1 MSFYTMSRSGIN
13 NRTFNHSSGASLHI
27 HFLTIAHH
35 PSSRRYPHSPALN
48 QIYYEQIPMWAN
60 DFLEVSVNVAQ
71 YHQYYQWYGYA
82 VILIGTFYS
91 LSLESNSKQLF
102 FSHSS
107 NFFARSSLPRFAEKG
122 SKLPVAPIYQECSEG
137 QEDVKRSYDQGI
149 QGYFS

>member
-13 NRTFNHSSGASLHI
+13 NRTFNHSLGASLHI

-71 YHQYYQWYGYA
+71 YHQYYQWYGYG

-107 NFFARSSLPRFAEKG
+107 NFFATQGRHSLDLR
-122 SKLPVAPIYQECSEG
+122 
-137 QEDVKRSYDQGI
+137 KRAVNFPLRLYIRNVRRDKKT
-149 QGYFS
+149 